1 MREIILEKPRDLCL
15 FSVCYTT
22 LGTDD
27 LAGNTDFSPNIF
39 SIKYVCAQINFR
51 KLSRSMFANFNQVM
65 YNIIKKTY

>member
-1 MREIILEKPRDLCL
+1 MRAIILEKPRDLCL

-39 SIKYVCAQINFR
+39 SIKYVCVHKSIFR
-51 KLSRSMFANFNQVM
+51 KLSRSMFAYFNQ
-65 YNIIKKTY
+65 

>member
-39 SIKYVCAQINFR
+39 SIKYVCVHKSILGNSAA
-51 KLSRSMFANFNQVM
+51 LCLPH
-65 YNIIKKTY
+65 